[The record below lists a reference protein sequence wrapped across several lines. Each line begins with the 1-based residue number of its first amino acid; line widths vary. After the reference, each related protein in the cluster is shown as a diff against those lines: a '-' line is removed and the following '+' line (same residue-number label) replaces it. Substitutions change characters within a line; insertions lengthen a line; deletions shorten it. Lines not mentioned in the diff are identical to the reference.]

1 MDEIN
6 KLIDDMTLDYENNQ
20 AMNSDIKKTNEI
32 NKRFNNMHCDNIRY
46 VNPRGISYDRT
57 TQSSVKYNTIQHSE
71 NTSQTIQNNSNH
83 NNPIQRDTLNNRI
96 GNFHFDNPAINQKTY
111 NPLYIHQSLSKN
123 EFPEIYHTKSKK
135 AENQTITN
143 NRLSEYNP
151 ICRAIPTPVQYQQ
164 HKVANNNYMSSQI
177 QQNSKNI
184 KEIDS
189 QRMTEYQ
196 PLSRARQPVNSSVH
210 KNIVPNKLPS
220 NARL

>member
-83 NNPIQRDTLNNRI
+83 N
-96 GNFHFDNPAINQKTY
+96 
-111 NPLYIHQSLSKN
+111 
-123 EFPEIYHTKSKK
+123 
-135 AENQTITN
+135 
-143 NRLSEYNP
+143 
-151 ICRAIPTPVQYQQ
+151 
-164 HKVANNNYMSSQI
+164 
-177 QQNSKNI
+177 
-184 KEIDS
+184 
-189 QRMTEYQ
+189 
-196 PLSRARQPVNSSVH
+196 
-210 KNIVPNKLPS
+210 
-220 NARL
+220 